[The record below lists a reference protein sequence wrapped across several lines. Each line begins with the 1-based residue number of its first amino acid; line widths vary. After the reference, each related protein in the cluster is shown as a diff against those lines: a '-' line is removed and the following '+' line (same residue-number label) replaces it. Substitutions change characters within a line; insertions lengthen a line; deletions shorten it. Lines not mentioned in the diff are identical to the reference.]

1 MSQVVNPP
9 RAGRAEC
16 VPEVLGSERQF
27 SAEFRHAGL
36 AWVQYACIATAT
48 LLALFLAIP
57 ALSNEYTHTSAIIRS
72 VMLAAALLL
81 VMVVRR
87 HSEVA
92 TRYYVPLVGAT
103 ASLMLLGV
111 AVLIA
116 WPSLRAVSADFN
128 PLPAMLLS
136 LFLCYAFLRLP
147 LLLVSIICWTFSL
160 SVLVAA
166 PAGFSGAGQLRLMLY
181 LGAVNLLGMLL
192 CRSTEVRE
200 RELYYQRRRLEQAQ
214 ARLEERAQAAEEGEA
229 EKIRLLA
236 AVSHDLR
243 QPMMAATTYLAVLR
257 SKLLRSEVEQGCQ
270 QIDNINDSI
279 AMLGATLDHLLT
291 AARYDGGSEVIR
303 IEMVELGPLLDR
315 LHQTF
320 ESEAREKGIDLRVR
334 VPAQRLVVTS
344 DGTALWRVLMNLVS
358 NAIKFTEAL
367 GRSGRGVLVR
377 AFLKDGVCRIDV
389 VDTGLGISEENQKAV
404 WQPYFQVE
412 NAERNR
418 ARGLGLGLFLVRRAL
433 DHLPNHV
440 LTLRSRLGRGSRFT
454 IRLPGAWLRDPGVAE
469 AECTPLPEQALEVL
483 QGAYVLVLEDDRD
496 ARRAILELLDDWGVL
511 HASGATFEELVQ
523 EVQSD
528 GRSPDAL
535 ITDFR
540 LPGPLN
546 GSQCVTEL
554 RRILDEHFP
563 AVVVTGESDPG
574 AIRKTLPA
582 DTLLLQKP
590 FDVAALAAPLIEA
603 VKRAR
608 RAESVGICSSEAKG
622 AAGQAI

>member
-1 MSQVVNPP
+1 
-9 RAGRAEC
+9 
-16 VPEVLGSERQF
+16 
-27 SAEFRHAGL
+27 
-36 AWVQYACIATAT
+36 
-48 LLALFLAIP
+48 
-57 ALSNEYTHTSAIIRS
+57 
-72 VMLAAALLL
+72 
-81 VMVVRR
+81 
-87 HSEVA
+87 
-92 TRYYVPLVGAT
+92 
-103 ASLMLLGV
+103 
-111 AVLIA
+111 
-116 WPSLRAVSADFN
+116 
-128 PLPAMLLS
+128 
-136 LFLCYAFLRLP
+136 
-147 LLLVSIICWTFSL
+147 
-160 SVLVAA
+160 
-166 PAGFSGAGQLRLMLY
+166 
-181 LGAVNLLGMLL
+181 
-192 CRSTEVRE
+192 
-200 RELYYQRRRLEQAQ
+200 
-214 ARLEERAQAAEEGEA
+214 
-229 EKIRLLA
+229 
-236 AVSHDLR
+236 
-243 QPMMAATTYLAVLR
+243 
-257 SKLLRSEVEQGCQ
+257 
-270 QIDNINDSI
+270 
-279 AMLGATLDHLLT
+279 
-291 AARYDGGSEVIR
+291 
-303 IEMVELGPLLDR
+303 
-315 LHQTF
+315 
-320 ESEAREKGIDLRVR
+320 
-334 VPAQRLVVTS
+334 
-344 DGTALWRVLMNLVS
+344 MNLVS
-358 NAIKFTEAL
+358 NAIKFTESKN
-367 GRSGRGVLVR
+367 RSGRGVVVR
-377 AFLKDGVCRIDV
+377 SFLRNGVCYV
-389 VDTGLGISEENQKAV
+389 EVADTGIGIADQYREAV